1 VTQTRLS
8 FCLLSCSTHFLRNG
22 CDLTPSPAVTKSSL
36 PPWALRPAATIQSS
50 LLPSVILFL
59 FLSVLRGPAYEARRR
74 VSLFGERQSYWI
86 VKLQNNEA
94 KMKAPHSLFS
104 FACTHLIRRAAE
116 GWGGWGD
123 WGGAEDGE
131 WWTDGGD
138 DRSCVWIK
146 ILFPLYSQAW
156 HGCKRIEQ
164 VIAQKDQCSAL
175 YTQLFRWKHMCVCAW
190 GMWACIPITL
200 PTKST

>member
-1 VTQTRLS
+1 MTQTRLS
-8 FCLLSCSTHFLRNG
+8 LCLLSCSTHFLRNG

-59 FLSVLRGPAYEARRR
+59 FLSVLRGPAYEARHR

-116 GWGGWGD
+116 GWGGLG
-123 WGGAEDGE
+123 GGARKRRGMMNWRGRWQELCLDKDSLSSVFTGM
-131 WWTDGGD
+131 
-138 DRSCVWIK
+138 
-146 ILFPLYSQAW
+146 AW
-156 HGCKRIEQ
+156 
-164 VIAQKDQCSAL
+164 L
-175 YTQLFRWKHMCVCAW
+175 
-190 GMWACIPITL
+190 
-200 PTKST
+200 